1 MAIAGHVSKAM
12 LDHYSHVRLQA
23 RRDAVAALETT
34 QASAAVVVA
43 DNGEGPAE
51 TVN

>member
-12 LDHYSHVRLQA
+12 IDHYSHVRLQA
-23 RRDAVAALETT
+23 RRDAVAALDTT
-34 QASAAVVVA
+34 QASTPVVA
-43 DNGEGPAE
+43 ANDTEGASE